1 MQNIYL
7 FKRKK
12 TPKMEGK
19 YIKKSKR
26 QQHDFQNGCKMLRYE
41 VQVYMSCSKWAETRK
56 TSGTVL

>member
-41 VQVYMSCSKWAETRK
+41 V
-56 TSGTVL
+56 